1 MATGFGPDGR
11 PAVFENGGWVSYDR
25 RYRWDGVDWTPI
37 QTASSTGPW
46 LQRAGAVLLV
56 LAVVGYLA
64 YIVVAKDEWYSL
76 GFVVGVIAYF
86 AVLLVIYKIAGRGGC
101 FGAAVRVVVIALA
114 VLRVVAML
122 RQLAAH

>member
-1 MATGFGPDGR
+1 
-11 PAVFENGGWVSYDR
+11 VSDDR
-25 RYRWDGVDWTPI
+25 RYRWNGVSWTPI
-37 QTASSTGPW
+37 QTVSSSGPW
-46 LQRAGAVLLV
+46 LQRAGVVLLV
-56 LAVVGYLA
+56 LAVVGYLG
-64 YIVVAKDEWYSL
+64 YIVVANDEWYSL

-122 RQLAAH
+122 RQLAG

>member
-25 RYRWDGVDWTPI
+25 RYRWNGVDWTPI
-37 QTASSTGPW
+37 QTSASGPW
-46 LQRAGAVLLV
+46 LQRAGVAVLV
-56 LAVVGYLA
+56 VAVIGYLA
-64 YIVVAKDEWYSL
+64 YVVVANDEWYSL

-114 VLRVVAML
+114 VLRVLAML
-122 RQLAAH
+122 RQFAAG